1 MLDRIEQIAR
11 IISRFIIPAVIAPVA
26 LIISSDI
33 KKHDISMNYMELAM
47 DVLRLPQD
55 SDHNSELRKW
65 ALDIFT
71 KYSPV
76 PLDENLQKKIRGGEI
91 TLPPDLDKVSDIGSG
106 RYVEVPLSSFISV
119 VVASKQVTKQE
130 IDRFVNN
137 AHTFFSTKENY
148 PTQEQYNQ
156 EEYNHR
162 WKIKIKEGGA
172 VQIFRTNNEK
182 EFSAAWNGVSDVLE
196 ALKNKTDLTD
206 ITILV
211 RGTERFYDIKGIGG
225 VGGRTWIAFD
235 LR

>member
-130 IDRFVNN
+130 IDRFVITPI
-137 AHTFFSTKENY
+137 HFFQQKKTTRPKSNIIRKNTIIDGKSKLRKEARYKSSGLTTRKN
-148 PTQEQYNQ
+148 
-156 EEYNHR
+156 
-162 WKIKIKEGGA
+162 
-172 VQIFRTNNEK
+172 FRQPGMACQM
-182 EFSAAWNGVSDVLE
+182 F
-196 ALKNKTDLTD
+196 
-206 ITILV
+206 
-211 RGTERFYDIKGIGG
+211 
-225 VGGRTWIAFD
+225 
-235 LR
+235 